1 MPLTIGVIIMLI
13 FLFRY
18 LYKRRHYK
26 DVFYAIST
34 QRAYIHCPLIYEAS
48 RKIGDSMER
57 IVTIDDGDTSLFFY
71 KSAIKRNESVVS
83 MDLSKIKEISI
94 TPGQRGYDFYF
105 TYEVNKKIMKFR
117 FAALVRGY
125 TELLETLSNMQFN
138 FQIIES

>member
-1 MPLTIGVIIMLI
+1 
-13 FLFRY
+13 
-18 LYKRRHYK
+18 
-26 DVFYAIST
+26 
-34 QRAYIHCPLIYEAS
+34 
-48 RKIGDSMER
+48 MER